1 MKRIE
6 TATHAGEADCS
17 RLIKAGREIVSG
29 VHRVSGREA
38 WAHLWRCMA
47 WEINLKEDRSTRPDY
62 TRFDEAQTEA
72 AKAFALEL
80 AELEMREPAD
90 YAGAIYMA
98 LGFNDQKD
106 KGQVF
111 TPRSACDFIVQS
123 TYENRKAAGVEIG
136 GVGHPWLDPC
146 VGSGA
151 FPLAVLRLQKREKLK
166 KPIYMVM
173 NDLDPLCADMSFV
186 QYTYAG
192 GIGQVHTGDFL
203 ATKPDGH
210 MDTPLTHIALITSI
224 ALAIAEKETD
234 HV

>member
-62 TRFDEAQTEA
+62 SRFDEAQVEA

-80 AELEMREPAD
+80 AELEWKEPGD
-90 YAGAIYMA
+90 YAGAIFMA
-98 LGFNDQKD
+98 MGFNDQKS

-111 TPRSACDFIVQS
+111 TPRSAADFIVMS
-123 TYENRKAAGVEIG
+123 TYNALRDQGKPIG
-136 GVGHPWLDPC
+136 GVGNPWLDPC
-146 VGSGA
+146 VGGGA

-173 NDLDPLCADMSFV
+173 NDLDPLCADMAFV

-203 ATKPDGH
+203 ATKSDGQMH
-210 MDTPLTHIALITSI
+210 TPLTHISLITSV
-224 ALAIAEKETD
+224 AIAAEGKETAK
-234 HV
+234 

>member
-6 TATHAGEADCS
+6 TTTHAGDADCS

-136 GVGHPWLDPC
+136 GVDHPWLDPC
-146 VGSGA
+146 VGGGA

-173 NDLDPLCADMSFV
+173 NDLDPLCADMAFV

-203 ATKPDGH
+203 ATKPDGQMH
-210 MDTPLTHIALITSI
+210 TPLTHISLITSV
-224 ALAIAEKETD
+224 AIAAEEREAKK
-234 HV
+234 